1 LKALAHIISWVFL
14 PLLMPIYGLIFAMYV
29 PSEPHISNYFDSLY
43 YFTDDAKTAILYMFF
58 TFSALAPGLSFYI
71 LHKRKIIS
79 TIDIE
84 NQRERNLPMFI
95 MLAYCLL
102 LYLMFRYKFPD
113 AQLPKYI
120 YALPL
125 SGVFVTVIF
134 TFINRWIKISLHGG
148 GAGILTG
155 FLMAYA
161 LDQLYFQFWIL
172 IFAVIASG
180 LTLAA
185 RLYLNKHTPREVY
198 TGWSLALF
206 ITFLVN
212 YIYPLY

>member
-1 LKALAHIISWVFL
+1 
-14 PLLMPIYGLIFAMYV
+14 MPIYGLILAMYI
-29 PSEPHISNYFDSLY
+29 PSEPKITYYFESLY
-43 YFTDDAKTAILYMFF
+43 YFPSEAKSAILYMFF
-58 TFSALAPGLSFYI
+58 IFSALAPGLSFY
-71 LHKRKIIS
+71 LLRKRNVIS
-79 TIDIE
+79 TIDME
-84 NQRERNLPMFI
+84 NQQERNIPMFI

-102 LYLMFRYKFPD
+102 LYLLFKFKFQD
-113 AQLPKYI
+113 GQLPKYI

-125 SGVFVTVIF
+125 AGVFVTVIF

-155 FLMAYA
+155 FLFAYA
-161 LDQLYFQFWIL
+161 LDQLYFNFTML

-180 LTLAA
+180 LTIAA

-198 TGWSLALF
+198 TGWSLAVL

-212 YIYPLY
+212 YLYPVYSV

>member
-1 LKALAHIISWVFL
+1 
-14 PLLMPIYGLIFAMYV
+14 
-29 PSEPHISNYFDSLY
+29 
-43 YFTDDAKTAILYMFF
+43 MFF
-58 TFSALAPGLSFYI
+58 IFSALAPGLSFY
-71 LHKRKIIS
+71 LLRKRNVIS
-79 TIDIE
+79 TIDME
-84 NQRERNLPMFI
+84 NQQERNIPMFI

-102 LYLMFRYKFPD
+102 LYLLFKFKFQD
-113 AQLPKYI
+113 GQLPKYI

-125 SGVFVTVIF
+125 AGVFVTVIF

-155 FLMAYA
+155 FLFAYA
-161 LDQLYFQFWIL
+161 LDQLYFNFTML

-180 LTLAA
+180 LTIAA

-198 TGWSLALF
+198 TGWSLAVL

-212 YIYPLY
+212 YLYPVYSV